1 MVECTRN
8 PVREKLAFKILV
20 SDNQHMFL
28 KKLLNLP
35 CFVLALFIAVLLFGN
50 QIDLSVKSQAY
61 AVSLLLKDVIVFVL
75 PLIIFSFVLN
85 GILNL
90 KNESVKVVLLLVP
103 LVCLSNFSGFWIS
116 YIFTVPILKTGIITI
131 SKLDPQNVL
140 IPAWNFHITPLVEN
154 DIALIMGVTIGVI
167 GNFLKTNALD
177 KVSEILND
185 IANFVLKKLICPIL
199 PLFVLGFIIKM
210 QYEGTLTLIIKE
222 YALLLGIV
230 AILAYGYMFTIMFLL
245 SNRNIKATIQK
256 FKNLLPSVLIGLFS
270 MSSAAAIP
278 TTIEG
283 SQKNLENKNIAK
295 FVIPATANMHLLGDC
310 FAIPIIGLALMGS
323 FGYGLPTLGQ
333 YFVFTLYGVAAKFAS
348 AGIPGGSALIFV
360 PIFESIFGFSPEM
373 LTAITAIYVL
383 FDPIATSSNV
393 FGHGM
398 FAILFEKV
406 YNKFFKK

>member
-140 IPAWNFHITPLVEN
+140 IPAWNFHITPLVKN

-199 PLFVLGFIIKM
+199 PLFVSGFIIKM

-323 FGYGLPTLGQ
+323 LSMP
-333 YFVFTLYGVAAKFAS
+333 S
-348 AGIPGGSALIFV
+348 
-360 PIFESIFGFSPEM
+360 
-373 LTAITAIYVL
+373 LTFL
-383 FDPIATSSNV
+383 QFPDPDI
-393 FGHGM
+393 
-398 FAILFEKV
+398 
-406 YNKFFKK
+406 